1 MDEKG
6 ENKQQGLGVSQ
17 SRAVLSTNTISK
29 TNVSV
34 KNKTGTVTTENKPL
48 ASGAEEKHCYRHA
61 DFESELAE
69 FPESYHQALI
79 QLHNKHIEWRFEAV
93 KTGKDRK
100 FRNEC

>member
-34 KNKTGTVTTENKPL
+34 KNKTGTVTTENKLEMHIIKPL
-48 ASGAEEKHCYRHA
+48 ILLL
-61 DFESELAE
+61 D
-69 FPESYHQALI
+69 
-79 QLHNKHIEWRFEAV
+79 
-93 KTGKDRK
+93 
-100 FRNEC
+100 